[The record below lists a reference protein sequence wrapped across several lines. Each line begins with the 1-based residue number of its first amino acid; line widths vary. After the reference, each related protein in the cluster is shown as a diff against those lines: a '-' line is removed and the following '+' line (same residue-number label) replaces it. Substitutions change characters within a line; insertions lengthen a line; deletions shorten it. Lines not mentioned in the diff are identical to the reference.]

1 MARGPR
7 SRSAL
12 IRLQAALVIGLALPF
27 AVQWAAAAALPTVA
41 PEEVGLS
48 AKRLERLTA
57 YMNQAVAD
65 GTMVGGSG
73 LIARDGKIAYHEVY
87 GLADR
92 EARRPMTRD
101 AIFRIYSMSKPITS
115 VAVMMLHEEG
125 HFMLNEPV
133 ARHLPALADL
143 RVATAT
149 ADGTTPASAS
159 DGTVTTS
166 AEGEG
171 EDNAA
176 PAALDTR
183 PPKRQPTIRDLLRHT
198 AGLTYGVFGDSPVDQ
213 RYREAGLLTED
224 MTLMDFVAKLGQIP
238 LQYDPGSRWHYSVS
252 VDVQGA
258 LVEAVSGM
266 PFGAFLKER
275 LFDPLGMADTRF
287 TAPESLWPRI
297 AQLYSPA
304 GTPDDASAFR
314 TPNLGT
320 SLVIADDRLNQGYRE
335 GALFE
340 SGGGGLL
347 STSHDYLRF
356 CQMLLNGGKLDG
368 VRILSPK
375 SVALMAS
382 DHLAGIKGFGNG
394 AGFGLGFSVVLDP
407 GAGGELASKGT
418 YAWGGAAGT
427 TFWIDPRERLIAI
440 FMTQSIPHR
449 TDLRSKFRPL
459 VYQAVVESAPKRW
472 RREARQAQANAR

>member
-1 MARGPR
+1 MPQGPCPRPALARLKA
-7 SRSAL
+7 AL
-12 IRLQAALVIGLALPF
+12 IVGLALPF
-27 AVQWAAAAALPTVA
+27 ATQWALAAALPIAA
-41 PEEVGLS
+41 PAEVGLS
-48 AKRLERLTA
+48 VQRLERLTA

-92 EARRPMTRD
+92 EARRPMTTD

-125 HFMLNEPV
+125 RFVLNEPV
-133 ARHLPALADL
+133 ARYLPALADL

-149 ADGTTPASAS
+149 ADGTAPAATS
-159 DGTVTTS
+159 DGTVTTLE
-166 AEGEG
+166 EGEG
-171 EDNAA
+171 EATP
-176 PAALDTR
+176 PALETR
-183 PPKRQPTIRDLLRHT
+183 QPKRQPTIRDLLRHT
-198 AGLTYGVFGDSPVDQ
+198 AGFTYGVFGNSPVDAL
-213 RYREAGLLTED
+213 YREAGLLTED
-224 MTLMDFVAKLGQIP
+224 MALMDFVAKLGQIP

-266 PFGAFLKER
+266 PFGGFLKQR
-275 LFDPLGMADTRF
+275 LFDPLGMVDTRF

-304 GTPDDASAFR
+304 GTPGDVSAFR

-320 SLVIADDRLNQGYRE
+320 SLVVADDRLNQGYRE

-347 STSHDYLRF
+347 STSSDYLRF
-356 CQMLLNGGKLDG
+356 CQMLLNGGELDG

-375 SVALMAS
+375 SVALMS
-382 DHLAGIKGFGNG
+382 TDHLAGIEGFGNG

-459 VYQAVVESAPKRW
+459 VYQAVVESAPKQW
-472 RREARQAQANAR
+472 RRKARQAQANAR

>member
-1 MARGPR
+1 MAQGPCPR
-7 SRSAL
+7 PTL
-12 IRLQAALVIGLALPF
+12 TRLKAALSVGLALPF
-27 AVQWAAAAALPTVA
+27 ATQWALAAALPIAA

-48 AKRLERLTA
+48 VQRLERLTA

-92 EARRPMTRD
+92 EARRPMTTD

-125 HFMLNEPV
+125 RFMLNEPV
-133 ARHLPALADL
+133 ARYLPALADL

-149 ADGTTPASAS
+149 ADGAMPAATS
-159 DGTVTTS
+159 DGTVTTT
-166 AEGEG
+166 AEGAG
-171 EDNAA
+171 EAT
-176 PAALDTR
+176 PPALDIR
-183 PPKRQPTIRDLLRHT
+183 QAKRQPTIRDLLRHT
-198 AGLTYGVFGDSPVDQ
+198 AGFTYGVFGESPVDVL
-213 RYREAGLLTED
+213 YREAGLLTED
-224 MTLMDFVAKLGQIP
+224 MTLNDFVAKLGQIP

-266 PFGAFLKER
+266 RFGEFLERR
-275 LFDPLGMADTRF
+275 LFAPLEMVDTRF

-304 GTPDDASAFR
+304 GTPGDASAFR

-320 SLVIADDRLNQGYRE
+320 SLVVADDRLNQGYRE

-347 STSHDYLRF
+347 STSSDYLRF
-356 CQMLLNGGKLDG
+356 CQMLLNGGELDS

-375 SVALMAS
+375 SVALMS
-382 DHLAGIKGFGNG
+382 TDHLAGIEGFGNG
-394 AGFGLGFSVVLDP
+394 AGFGLGFSVVLDR

-472 RREARQAQANAR
+472 RKKARQAQANAR